1 MTQLLFATRNRGK
14 LAELHALVAPYGLEV
29 VSLHDLSD
37 MAEVDEDQPTFAGN
51 AEKKARA
58 AMATTGLPSLADDSG
73 LEVDALG
80 GAPGVLSARYA
91 GPGHDDDANNDKL
104 LDALRGIPPERR
116 TARFRCVLALVD
128 QTGAVQTTSGTL
140 EGRIADAPRG
150 THGFGYDPLFL
161 VGDGSRT
168 LAELPAAEKNR
179 ISHRAQAMREMA
191 AKLANALATPRR
203 IP

>member
-1 MTQLLFATRNRGK
+1 MTKLLFATRNRGK